1 MSNLMSNRTVVAPY
15 AVSGRAFSF
24 TPVVKKKKPNFGGM
38 FTVDGKQVYITK
50 VIYNDPVTI
59 VFWSDGKKNTARCD
73 KADTYNK
80 EVGLMLCVMKRMV
93 GGEQVS
99 MLFKDWV
106 TEDKVVDLKKVRE
119 NQKVKVEAKEEV
131 KEQNA

>member
-1 MSNLMSNRTVVAPY
+1 MSNRTVVVAPY
-15 AVSGRAFSF
+15 AVSGGAFSF
-24 TPVVKKKKPNFGGM
+24 TPVSKRKKPNFGGM
-38 FTVDGKQVYITK
+38 FTINGKQVYITK
-50 VIYNDPVTI
+50 VIYNDPATV
-59 VFWSDGKKNTARCD
+59 VFWSDGKKTTAKCD

-93 GGEQVS
+93 GGEQVA

-106 TEDKVVDLKKVRE
+106 TEDKVIDLKKVRE
-119 NQKVKVEAKEEV
+119 NQKVKVKAKEEV